1 MIGRRPLSFVE
12 FRQKYLKKNVCD
24 SFGKPFHGRY
34 IKKYLYRY
42 APIIKKLGLDMHR
55 CNSCGRPDSGYQYN
69 GQCKYSGMFKME
81 LHHKNGIINDNRLAN
96 FEMLCPICHSMTPN
110 YKGRKSL

>member
-1 MIGRRPLSFVE
+1 MTGRPLSFAE

-24 SFGKPFHGRY
+24 SFGKPLHGRY

-42 APIIKKLGLDMHR
+42 APIIKKHGLDMHR
-55 CNSCGRPDSGYQYN
+55 CNSCGMKDRWCSRPI
-69 GQCKYSGMFKME
+69 KME

-96 FEMLCPICHSMTPN
+96 FEMLCPNCHSQTPN